1 MSNFNANA
9 NHERLAIDSQEDLL
23 AKMKAINE
31 SLIHNHSIQVEGDKE
46 DDDTDYK
53 DIAVTDEDAILTDPY
68 SIVYFKEQ
76 SELQN
81 AVFGILN
88 QIFADIFSVRL
99 TMDLSRGGFVFVCS
113 FKYMTEQQFK
123 DKLSN
128 SENGLVRCITSTVDP
143 EEIVSKNSIA
153 TNLINMVQ
161 LQNMNAYDAT
171 KYAKIT
177 KSAKELLTKLLYFS
191 QDNPKHKWVNGNNYI
206 ITTQTGTSSWG
217 NVTFTNIIGDV
228 YLDAKAVVAMLAG
241 KDKKNKYEYNL
252 VPAAFNATGSNS
264 VIKIEQINVAN
275 KRRISSQLGAVFQ
288 Q

>member
-9 NHERLAIDSQEDLL
+9 NLAIDSQEDLL
-23 AKMKAINE
+23 AKMKAIND

-46 DDDTDYK
+46 DDDCDIK
-53 DIAVTDEDAILTDPY
+53 DITVTDEDAILTEPY

-128 SENGLVRCITSTVDP
+128 SESGLVRCITSTVDP

-177 KSAKELLTKLLYFS
+177 KSAKELLTNLLYFS

-206 ITTQTGTSSWG
+206 ITTQTGTSWS

>member
-1 MSNFNANA
+1 MSNFNAN
-9 NHERLAIDSQEDLL
+9 LAIDSQEDLL
-23 AKMKAINE
+23 AKMKAIND

-53 DIAVTDEDAILTDPY
+53 DIAVTDEDAILTEPY

-128 SENGLVRCITSTVDP
+128 SETSLVRCITSTVDP

-206 ITTQTGTSSWG
+206 ITTQTGTSWS

>member
-1 MSNFNANA
+1 MSNFNAN
-9 NHERLAIDSQEDLL
+9 LAIDSQEDLL
-23 AKMKAINE
+23 AKMKAIND

-53 DIAVTDEDAILTDPY
+53 DIAVTDEDAILTEPY

-128 SENGLVRCITSTVDP
+128 SETGLVRCITSTVDP

-206 ITTQTGTSSWG
+206 ITTQTGTSWS

-228 YLDAKAVVAMLAG
+228 YLDAKAVIAMLAG

>member
-9 NHERLAIDSQEDLL
+9 NLAIDSQEDLL
-23 AKMKAINE
+23 AKMKAIND

-53 DIAVTDEDAILTDPY
+53 DIAVTDEEAILTEPY

-128 SENGLVRCITSTVDP
+128 SETSLVRCITSTVDP

-206 ITTQTGTSSWG
+206 ITTQTGTSWS

-228 YLDAKAVVAMLAG
+228 YLDAKAVIAMLAG

>member
-1 MSNFNANA
+1 MSNFNAN
-9 NHERLAIDSQEDLL
+9 LAIDSQEDLL
-23 AKMKAINE
+23 AKMKAIND

-46 DDDTDYK
+46 DDNTDYK
-53 DIAVTDEDAILTDPY
+53 DIAVTDEDAILTEPY

-128 SENGLVRCITSTVDP
+128 SESGLVRCITSTVDP

-206 ITTQTGTSSWG
+206 ITTQTGTSWS

-228 YLDAKAVVAMLAG
+228 YLDAKAVIAMLAG

>member
-9 NHERLAIDSQEDLL
+9 NLAIDSQEDLL
-23 AKMKAINE
+23 AKMKAIND

-53 DIAVTDEDAILTDPY
+53 DIAVTDEDAILTEPY

-128 SENGLVRCITSTVDP
+128 SETSLVRCITSTVDP
-143 EEIVSKNSIA
+143 EEIVAKNSIA

-206 ITTQTGTSSWG
+206 ITTQTGTSWS

-228 YLDAKAVVAMLAG
+228 YLDAKAVIAMLAG

>member
-9 NHERLAIDSQEDLL
+9 NLAIDSQEDLL
-23 AKMKAINE
+23 AKMKAIND

-53 DIAVTDEDAILTDPY
+53 DIAVTDEDAILTEPY

-128 SENGLVRCITSTVDP
+128 SETGLVRCITSTVDP
-143 EEIVSKNSIA
+143 EEIVAKNSIA

-206 ITTQTGTSSWG
+206 ITTQTGTSWS

-228 YLDAKAVVAMLAG
+228 YLDAKAVIAMLAG

>member
-9 NHERLAIDSQEDLL
+9 NLAIDSQEDLL
-23 AKMKAINE
+23 AKMKAIND

-53 DIAVTDEDAILTDPY
+53 DIAVTDEDAILTEPY
-68 SIVYFKEQ
+68 SIVYFREQ

-81 AVFGILN
+81 GVCGILN

-128 SENGLVRCITSTVDP
+128 SESSLVRCITSTVDP

-206 ITTQTGTSSWG
+206 ITTQTGTSWS

-228 YLDAKAVVAMLAG
+228 YLDAKAVIAMLAG

>member
-9 NHERLAIDSQEDLL
+9 NLAIDSQEDLL
-23 AKMKAINE
+23 AKMKAIND

-53 DIAVTDEDAILTDPY
+53 DIAVTDEDAILTEPY

-128 SENGLVRCITSTVDP
+128 SESGLVRCITSTVDP

-206 ITTQTGTSSWG
+206 ITTQTGTSWS

>member
-9 NHERLAIDSQEDLL
+9 NLAIDSQEDLL
-23 AKMKAINE
+23 AKMKAIND

-53 DIAVTDEDAILTDPY
+53 DIAVTDEDAILTEPY

-128 SENGLVRCITSTVDP
+128 SETSLVRCITSTVDP

-206 ITTQTGTSSWG
+206 ITTQTGTSWS

-228 YLDAKAVVAMLAG
+228 YLDAKAVIAMLAG

>member
-9 NHERLAIDSQEDLL
+9 NLAIDSQEDLL
-23 AKMKAINE
+23 AKMKAIND

-53 DIAVTDEDAILTDPY
+53 DISVTDEDAILTEPY

-128 SENGLVRCITSTVDP
+128 SETGLVRCITSTVDP
-143 EEIVSKNSIA
+143 EEIVAKNSIA

-206 ITTQTGTSSWG
+206 ITTQTGTSWS

-228 YLDAKAVVAMLAG
+228 YLDAKAVIAMLAG

>member
-9 NHERLAIDSQEDLL
+9 NLAIDSQEDLL
-23 AKMKAINE
+23 AKMKAIND

-53 DIAVTDEDAILTDPY
+53 DIAVTDEDAILTEPY

-123 DKLSN
+123 EKLSN
-128 SENGLVRCITSTVDP
+128 SETNLVRCITSTVDP

-217 NVTFTNIIGDV
+217 NVTFTNIIADI

-241 KDKKNKYEYNL
+241 KEKKNKYEYNI

-275 KRRISSQLGAVFQ
+275 KRHISSQLGAVFQ

>member
-9 NHERLAIDSQEDLL
+9 NLAIDSQEDLL
-23 AKMKAINE
+23 AKMKAIND

-53 DIAVTDEDAILTDPY
+53 DIAVTDEDAILTEPY

-128 SENGLVRCITSTVDP
+128 SETSLVRCITSTVDP
-143 EEIVSKNSIA
+143 EEIVAKNSIA

-191 QDNPKHKWVNGNNYI
+191 QDNPKHKWVNGGNYV
-206 ITTQTGTSSWG
+206 ITTQTGTSWS

-228 YLDAKAVVAMLAG
+228 YLDAKAVIAMLAG

>member
-9 NHERLAIDSQEDLL
+9 NLAIDSQEDLL
-23 AKMKAINE
+23 AKMKAIND

-53 DIAVTDEDAILTDPY
+53 DIAVTDEDAILTEPY

-76 SELQN
+76 SDLQN

-128 SENGLVRCITSTVDP
+128 SETSLVRCITSTVDP

-206 ITTQTGTSSWG
+206 ITTQTGTSWS

>member
-9 NHERLAIDSQEDLL
+9 NLAIDSQEDLL
-23 AKMKAINE
+23 AKMKAIND

-53 DIAVTDEDAILTDPY
+53 DIAVTDEDAILTEPY

-128 SENGLVRCITSTVDP
+128 SESSLVRCITSTVDP

-206 ITTQTGTSSWG
+206 ITTQTGTSWS

-228 YLDAKAVVAMLAG
+228 YLDAKAVIAMLAG

>member
-9 NHERLAIDSQEDLL
+9 NLAIDSQEDLL
-23 AKMKAINE
+23 AKMKAIND

-53 DIAVTDEDAILTDPY
+53 DIAVTDEDAILTEPY

-128 SENGLVRCITSTVDP
+128 SETSLVRCITSTVDP

-206 ITTQTGTSSWG
+206 ITTQTGTSWSD
-217 NVTFTNIIGDV
+217 VTFTNIIGDV
-228 YLDAKAVVAMLAG
+228 YLDAKAVIAMLAG

>member
-9 NHERLAIDSQEDLL
+9 NLAIDSQEDLL
-23 AKMKAINE
+23 AKMKAIND

-46 DDDTDYK
+46 DNDTDYK
-53 DIAVTDEDAILTDPY
+53 DIAVTDEDAILTEPY

-128 SENGLVRCITSTVDP
+128 SETSLVRCITSTVDP

-206 ITTQTGTSSWG
+206 ITTQTGTSWT

-228 YLDAKAVVAMLAG
+228 YLDAKAVLAMLAG

>member
-9 NHERLAIDSQEDLL
+9 NLAIDSQEDLL
-23 AKMKAINE
+23 AKMKAIND

-53 DIAVTDEDAILTDPY
+53 DIAVTDEDAILTEPY

-128 SENGLVRCITSTVDP
+128 SETGLVRCITSTVDP

-206 ITTQTGTSSWG
+206 ITTQTGTSWS

-228 YLDAKAVVAMLAG
+228 YLDAKAVIAMLAG

>member
-1 MSNFNANA
+1 MSNFNAN
-9 NHERLAIDSQEDLL
+9 LAIDSQEDLL
-23 AKMKAINE
+23 AKMKAIND

-53 DIAVTDEDAILTDPY
+53 DIAVTDEDAILTEPY

-128 SENGLVRCITSTVDP
+128 SETSLVRCITSTVDP

-206 ITTQTGTSSWG
+206 ITTQTGTSWS

-228 YLDAKAVVAMLAG
+228 YLDAKAVIAMLAG

>member
-1 MSNFNANA
+1 MSNFNAN
-9 NHERLAIDSQEDLL
+9 LAIDSQEDLL
-23 AKMKAINE
+23 AKMKAIND

-53 DIAVTDEDAILTDPY
+53 DIAVTDEDAILTEPY

-128 SENGLVRCITSTVDP
+128 SESGLVRCITSTVDP

-206 ITTQTGTSSWG
+206 ITTQTGTSWS

-228 YLDAKAVVAMLAG
+228 YLDAKAVIAMLAG

>member
-1 MSNFNANA
+1 MSNFNTNA
-9 NHERLAIDSQEDLL
+9 NLAIDSQEDLL
-23 AKMKAINE
+23 AKMKAIND

-53 DIAVTDEDAILTDPY
+53 DIAVTDEDAILTEPY

-128 SENGLVRCITSTVDP
+128 SETGLVRCITSTVDP
-143 EEIVSKNSIA
+143 EEIVAKNSIA

-206 ITTQTGTSSWG
+206 ITTQTGTSWS

-228 YLDAKAVVAMLAG
+228 YLDAKAVIAMLAG

>member
-9 NHERLAIDSQEDLL
+9 NLAIDSQEDLL
-23 AKMKAINE
+23 AKMKAIND

-53 DIAVTDEDAILTDPY
+53 DIAVTDEDAILTEPY

-128 SENGLVRCITSTVDP
+128 SETSLVRCITSTVDP

-217 NVTFTNIIGDV
+217 NVTFTNIIADI

-241 KDKKNKYEYNL
+241 KEKKNKYEYNI

-275 KRRISSQLGAVFQ
+275 KRHISSQLGAVFQ

>member
-9 NHERLAIDSQEDLL
+9 NLAIDSQEDLL
-23 AKMKAINE
+23 AKMKAIND

-46 DDDTDYK
+46 DNDTDYK
-53 DIAVTDEDAILTDPY
+53 DIAVTDEDAILTEPY

-128 SENGLVRCITSTVDP
+128 SETNLVRCITSTVDP
-143 EEIVSKNSIA
+143 EEIASKNSIA

-206 ITTQTGTSSWG
+206 ITTQTGTSWT

-228 YLDAKAVVAMLAG
+228 YLDAKAVLAMLAG

>member
-9 NHERLAIDSQEDLL
+9 NLAIDSQEDLL
-23 AKMKAINE
+23 AKMKAIND

-46 DDDTDYK
+46 DNDTDYK
-53 DIAVTDEDAILTDPY
+53 DIAVTDEDAILTEPY

-128 SENGLVRCITSTVDP
+128 SETDLVRCITSTVDP

-217 NVTFTNIIGDV
+217 NMTFTNIIGDV

-241 KDKKNKYEYNL
+241 KEKKNKYEYNL

>member
-9 NHERLAIDSQEDLL
+9 NLAIDSQEDLL
-23 AKMKAINE
+23 AKMKAIND

-53 DIAVTDEDAILTDPY
+53 DIAVTDEDAILTEPY

-123 DKLSN
+123 DKLST
-128 SENGLVRCITSTVDP
+128 SETGLVRCIT
-143 EEIVSKNSIA
+143 
-153 TNLINMVQ
+153 
-161 LQNMNAYDAT
+161 
-171 KYAKIT
+171 
-177 KSAKELLTKLLYFS
+177 
-191 QDNPKHKWVNGNNYI
+191 
-206 ITTQTGTSSWG
+206 
-217 NVTFTNIIGDV
+217 
-228 YLDAKAVVAMLAG
+228 
-241 KDKKNKYEYNL
+241 
-252 VPAAFNATGSNS
+252 
-264 VIKIEQINVAN
+264 
-275 KRRISSQLGAVFQ
+275 
-288 Q
+288 

>member
-1 MSNFNANA
+1 MSNFNTNA
-9 NHERLAIDSQEDLL
+9 NLAIDSQEDLL
-23 AKMKAINE
+23 AKMKAIND

-53 DIAVTDEDAILTDPY
+53 DIAVTDEDAILTEPY

-99 TMDLSRGGFVFVCS
+99 TMDLSRGGFVLCTHIMEN
-113 FKYMTEQQFK
+113 KDTEQQFK

-128 SENGLVRCITSTVDP
+128 SETSLVRCITSTVDP

-206 ITTQTGTSSWG
+206 ITTQTGTSWS

-228 YLDAKAVVAMLAG
+228 YLDAKAVIAMLAG

>member
-1 MSNFNANA
+1 MSNFNTNA
-9 NHERLAIDSQEDLL
+9 NLAIDSQEDLL
-23 AKMKAINE
+23 AKMKAIND

-53 DIAVTDEDAILTDPY
+53 DISVTDEDAILTEPY

-128 SENGLVRCITSTVDP
+128 SETGLVRCITSTVDP
-143 EEIVSKNSIA
+143 EEIVAKNSIA

-206 ITTQTGTSSWG
+206 ITTQTGTSWS

-228 YLDAKAVVAMLAG
+228 YLDAKAVIAMLAG

>member
-1 MSNFNANA
+1 MSNFNTNT
-9 NHERLAIDSQEDLL
+9 NLAIDSQEDLL
-23 AKMKAINE
+23 AKMKAIND

-53 DIAVTDEDAILTDPY
+53 DIAVTDEDAILTEPY

-128 SENGLVRCITSTVDP
+128 SETGLVRCITSTVDP

-206 ITTQTGTSSWG
+206 ITTQTGTSWS

-228 YLDAKAVVAMLAG
+228 YLDAKAVIAMLAG

>member
-9 NHERLAIDSQEDLL
+9 NLAIDSQEDLL

-46 DDDTDYK
+46 DNDTDYK

-81 AVFGILN
+81 AVFGILS

-99 TMDLSRGGFVFVCS
+99 AMDLSRGGFVFVCS

-128 SENGLVRCITSTVDP
+128 SESDLVRCITSTVDP

-206 ITTQTGTSSWG
+206 ITTQTGTSWT

>member
-9 NHERLAIDSQEDLL
+9 NLAIDSQEDLL
-23 AKMKAINE
+23 AKMKAIND

-53 DIAVTDEDAILTDPY
+53 DIAVTDEDAILTEPY

-76 SELQN
+76 SDLQN

-128 SENGLVRCITSTVDP
+128 SETSLVRCITSTVDP

-206 ITTQTGTSSWG
+206 ITTQTGTSWS

-228 YLDAKAVVAMLAG
+228 YLDAKAVIAMLAG

>member
-9 NHERLAIDSQEDLL
+9 NLAIDSQEDLL
-23 AKMKAINE
+23 AKMKAIND

-53 DIAVTDEDAILTDPY
+53 DIAVTDEDAILTEPY

-128 SENGLVRCITSTVDP
+128 SESSLVRCITSTVDP
-143 EEIVSKNSIA
+143 EEIVAKNSIA

-206 ITTQTGTSSWG
+206 ITTQTGTSWS

-228 YLDAKAVVAMLAG
+228 YLDAKAVIAMLAG

>member
-9 NHERLAIDSQEDLL
+9 NLAIDSQEDLL
-23 AKMKAINE
+23 AKMKAIND

-46 DDDTDYK
+46 DNDTDYK
-53 DIAVTDEDAILTDPY
+53 DIAVTDEDAILTEPY

-128 SENGLVRCITSTVDP
+128 SETSLVRCITSTVDP
-143 EEIVSKNSIA
+143 EEIASKNSIA

-206 ITTQTGTSSWG
+206 ITTQTGTSWT

-228 YLDAKAVVAMLAG
+228 YLDAKAVLAMLAG

>member
-9 NHERLAIDSQEDLL
+9 NLAIDSQEDLL
-23 AKMKAINE
+23 AKMKAIND

-53 DIAVTDEDAILTDPY
+53 DIAVTDEDAILTEPY

-128 SENGLVRCITSTVDP
+128 SETSLVRCITSTVDP

-206 ITTQTGTSSWG
+206 ITTQTGTSWS

>member
-1 MSNFNANA
+1 MSNFNTNA
-9 NHERLAIDSQEDLL
+9 NLAIDSQEDLL
-23 AKMKAINE
+23 AKMKAIND

-53 DIAVTDEDAILTDPY
+53 DIAVTDEDAILTEPY

-128 SENGLVRCITSTVDP
+128 SETSLVRCITSTVDP

-206 ITTQTGTSSWG
+206 ITTQTGTSWS

-228 YLDAKAVVAMLAG
+228 YLDAKAVIAMLAG

>member
-9 NHERLAIDSQEDLL
+9 NLAIDSQEDLL
-23 AKMKAINE
+23 AKMKAIND

-53 DIAVTDEDAILTDPY
+53 DIAVTDEDAILTEPY

-128 SENGLVRCITSTVDP
+128 SVSSLVRCITSTVDP

-206 ITTQTGTSSWG
+206 ITTQTGTSWS

>member
-9 NHERLAIDSQEDLL
+9 NLAIDSQEDLL
-23 AKMKAINE
+23 AKMKAIND

-46 DDDTDYK
+46 DNDTDYK
-53 DIAVTDEDAILTDPY
+53 DIAVTDEDAILTEPY

-128 SENGLVRCITSTVDP
+128 SESSLVRCITSTVDP
-143 EEIVSKNSIA
+143 EEIASKNSIA

-206 ITTQTGTSSWG
+206 ITTQTGTSWT

-228 YLDAKAVVAMLAG
+228 YLDAKAVLAMLAG

>member
-1 MSNFNANA
+1 MSNFNTNA
-9 NHERLAIDSQEDLL
+9 SLAIDSQEDLL
-23 AKMKAINE
+23 AKMKAIND

-53 DIAVTDEDAILTDPY
+53 DIAVTDEDAILTEPY

-128 SENGLVRCITSTVDP
+128 SETSLVRCITSTVDP

-206 ITTQTGTSSWG
+206 ITTQTGTSWS

-228 YLDAKAVVAMLAG
+228 YLDAKAVIAMLAG

-264 VIKIEQINVAN
+264 VIKIGQINVAN

>member
-1 MSNFNANA
+1 MSNFNTNA
-9 NHERLAIDSQEDLL
+9 NLAIDSQEDLL

-46 DDDTDYK
+46 DNDTDYK

-81 AVFGILN
+81 AVFGILS

-128 SENGLVRCITSTVDP
+128 SESALVRCITSTVDP

-206 ITTQTGTSSWG
+206 ITTQTGTSWT

-228 YLDAKAVVAMLAG
+228 YLDAKAVLAMLAG

>member
-9 NHERLAIDSQEDLL
+9 NLAIDSQEDLL
-23 AKMKAINE
+23 AKMKAIND

-53 DIAVTDEDAILTDPY
+53 DIAVTDEDAILTEPY

-128 SENGLVRCITSTVDP
+128 SETSLVRCITSTVDP

-206 ITTQTGTSSWG
+206 ITTQAGTSWS

-228 YLDAKAVVAMLAG
+228 YLDAKAVIAMLAG